1 MNSGGNEE
9 MKKIGM
15 ISALIAMMAACAAKE
30 PQVQRTTDEN
40 GAEIVLNKIEP
51 FRSKGAPAA
60 LDLEEEWSLD
70 TGNDEIAK
78 TGLAEIGAF
87 DIDSRGNVYFAAPKA
102 DEKTIL
108 KFDRAGRPVA
118 AFGRKGQGPGEI
130 QGISSLFVTDLDEIA
145 VTNEGNNRLTVFGED
160 GKLLRETPIP
170 SSMIALIPLP
180 NGLFLTW
187 SRMADPKPDAL
198 FEFPIALTGSDLKT
212 FKILDT
218 GLLENPMTGERLRGT
233 YHIQSWSVSKGRIF
247 TGHQDRGYDIF
258 VFDLDGRPLR
268 KIRKEFKP
276 IPVPEAHKKEFLKQF
291 EAPAYKVIRDKVYF
305 PADMP
310 PFIGF
315 TADEAGRLFVMT
327 YETGER
333 PGESVFDIFDVDG
346 VFVLRKPIPVFHNF
360 TGMFLKVR
368 NDRLY
373 CVQEQEN
380 GEKAFRVYRM
390 NWK

>member
-1 MNSGGNEE
+1 

-40 GAEIVLNKIEP
+40 GVDIVLNKIEP

-108 KFDRAGRPVA
+108 KFDLAGRPVA

-130 QGISSLFVTDLDEIA
+130 QGISALVAINRDEIA

-170 SSMIALIPLP
+170 SSLIALIPLP
-180 NGLFLTW
+180 NETFLTW
-187 SRMADPKPDAL
+187 SRIADVKPDVL
-198 FEFPIALTGSDLKT
+198 FEFPIALAGPDLKT
-212 FKILDT
+212 RRNLDT
-218 GLLENPMTGERLRGT
+218 GQLENPMTGERLRGT
-233 YHIQSWSVSKGRIF
+233 YHIQSWSISKDRIF

-258 VFDLDGRPLR
+258 VHDFEGRLVR
-268 KIRKEFKP
+268 KIRKEYRP
-276 IPVPEAHKKEFLKQF
+276 LPVPEAHKKEFLKQF

-305 PADMP
+305 PADLP

-315 TADEAGRLFVMT
+315 TADEAGRLYVMT

-333 PGESVFDIFDVDG
+333 PGEFVFDIFDADG
-346 VFVLRKPIPVFHNF
+346 VFVLRKPIRVFHNF

-373 CVQEQEN
+373 GVQEKEN
-380 GEKAFRVYRM
+380 GDKVFKAFRM
-390 NWK
+390 IWK

>member
-1 MNSGGNEE
+1 

-40 GAEIVLNKIEP
+40 GVDIVLNKIEP

-102 DEKTIL
+102 NEKTIL

-130 QGISSLFVTDLDEIA
+130 QGISALFATDRDEIA

-170 SSMIALIPLP
+170 SSLIALIPLP
-180 NGLFLTW
+180 NGTFLTW
-187 SRMADPKPDAL
+187 SRIAGVKPDVL
-198 FEFPIALTGSDLKT
+198 FEFPIALAGPDLKT
-212 FKILDT
+212 RGNLDT
-218 GLLENPMTGERLRGT
+218 GQLENPMTGERLRGT
-233 YHIQSWSVSKGRIF
+233 YHIQSWSISKGLIF

-258 VFDLDGRPLR
+258 VYDFEGRLVR
-268 KIRKEFKP
+268 KIRKEYRP
-276 IPVPEAHKKEFLKQF
+276 LPVPEAHKKEFLKQF

-305 PADMP
+305 PADLP

-315 TADEAGRLFVMT
+315 TADEAGRLYVMT

-333 PGESVFDIFDVDG
+333 PGEFVFDIFDADG
-346 VFVLRKPIPVFHNF
+346 VFVLRKPIRVFHNF

-368 NDRLY
+368 TDRLY
-373 CVQEQEN
+373 GVQEKEN
-380 GEKAFRVYRM
+380 GDKVFKAFRM
-390 NWK
+390 IWK